1 MRLIAINRLTA
12 LLNDS
17 LAEQIGFGIN
27 RLQIILWTD
36 DSIMSDVKI
45 HQEMLAVNNNTFTTF
60 SSEVQL

>member
-12 LLNDS
+12 LLKDS